1 MSDRSFVLYTG
12 KEGHDLFTKT
22 LDKAVLVSVID
33 YLYENSGLL
42 EAERDRLVQMV
53 NSDDPGDLLIAKLI
67 LNTQH
72 GYTFST
78 AGT

>member
-12 KEGHDLFTKT
+12 KEGCNLFTNA
-22 LDKAVLVSVID
+22 LEKASLVLIIG
-33 YLYENSGLL
+33 YLYDDGNLPD
-42 EAERDRLVQMV
+42 AERDRLVQMV

-78 AGT
+78 PGT

>member
-1 MSDRSFVLYTG
+1 MNHRSFVLYTG
-12 KEGHDLFTKT
+12 KEGYDLYAKA
-22 LDKAVLVSVID
+22 LDKANLVSIIE
-33 YLYENSGLL
+33 YLYEYGGLL

-53 NSDDPGDLLIAKLI
+53 NSDDPGNLLIAKLL

>member
-12 KEGHDLFTKT
+12 KEGQDLFTKV
-22 LDKAVLVSVID
+22 LNKAVLVSVID
-33 YLYENSGLL
+33 YLYEDDGLL
-42 EAERDRLVQMV
+42 EAARDRLVQMV
-53 NSDDPGDLLIAKLI
+53 SSDDPGDLLIAKLI

-78 AGT
+78 SGT